1 MPSPQLPH
9 ALPRAAT
16 GGTQRSGKADVHPD
30 DRTPRRARRG
40 TRLAVVAGLVALAT
54 TGCSA
59 EQLRT
64 GYMPS
69 EPGITDDTA
78 RIINLW
84 NGSWIAALVVG
95 AITWGLIIWCMA
107 AYRRRK
113 TDTGLPVQ
121 MRYHLPLEMMYTIIP
136 LFMIAVLFAF
146 TARDQA
152 IITAE
157 DGEVDE
163 TIEVVGKRWAWDF
176 NYLDE
181 DVYET
186 SQQVGDPGSTTQ
198 EELPTLYLPVG
209 ETIRLE
215 LESRDVIHSFWVPA
229 FLYKEDMI
237 PGRQNA
243 YVFTPE
249 VEGTY
254 TGKCAE
260 LCGEYHSEMLFQVE
274 VVSRDRYEEEMA
286 ALEER
291 GQTGSLDVDL
301 GRSDNFERRL
311 DEGSGSEG

>member
-1 MPSPQLPH
+1 MAPS
-9 ALPRAAT
+9 
-16 GGTQRSGKADVHPD
+16 GVGEADVHPD

-40 TRLAVVAGLVALAT
+40 ARAAVLAGLVALGAS
-54 TGCSA
+54 GCSA

-64 GYMPS
+64 GYLPS
-69 EPGITDDTA
+69 EPGMTDQTG
-78 RIINLW
+78 RIISLW

-95 AITWGLIIWCMA
+95 AITWGLIIWCVT

-121 MRYHLPLEMMYTIIP
+121 LRYHLPLEMMYTILP
-136 LFMIAVLFAF
+136 LFMVGVLFFF

-157 DGEVDE
+157 DDGQVDE
-163 TIEVVGKRWAWDF
+163 TIQVVGKRWAWDF
-176 NYLDE
+176 NYLDR

-186 SQQVGDPGSTTQ
+186 SEQVGAPGGATQ

-209 ETIRLE
+209 KNIRVE

-237 PGRQNA
+237 PGRTNA
-243 YVFTPE
+243 YVFTPQM
-249 VEGTY
+249 EGTY

-260 LCGEYHSEMLFQVE
+260 LCGEFHSEMLFQVA
-274 VVSRDRYEEEMA
+274 VVSESEYEERMA
-286 ALEER
+286 DLEER
-291 GQTGSLDVDL
+291 GQTGSLPVDL
-301 GRSDNFERRL
+301 GRSDNVERGL